1 MGRGYPLLSTGGPL
15 VVYIS
20 SLTCLYRLSF
30 KSPLEKRNPGIRERR
45 WLGIEGHRG
54 PHQRLQPIFDLSSFG
69 AGGVDG

>member
-30 KSPLEKRNPGIRERR
+30 KSSLEKRNPGIRERG